1 MSDWHRLDRH
11 LVDFYTRSH
20 LSRSNFRIVEVRD
33 DMVLRTQTDTPSGT
47 AAELRD
53 GRSDPTLSTLDRGL
67 RILELL
73 ASDEAKVGMTLTELG
88 HALGMHRSTMF
99 RFLATL
105 RARGYIDR
113 DPVTDRYRLG
123 SRVLTI
129 AGAFLDNLDI
139 RHVARPALQALCD
152 RTHELVHLATLDRGE
167 VVTVERIE
175 GKHPVSLQT
184 GVGARRP
191 VYCTASGK
199 AILAYLPAETV
210 DDLLARG
217 MDAYTPR
224 TITTPES
231 MHEHLSEVRRLGYSI
246 DDEERIEGVR
256 CAASPVFGHE
266 GNVVAAI
273 SVASPIQRTPHD
285 RLCQLGEEVRMAADV
300 ISRQLGYMGPNLS
313 STAQES
319 HPIGVLRGS

>member
-1 MSDWHRLDRH
+1 ML
-11 LVDFYTRSH
+11 RS
-20 LSRSNFRIVEVRD
+20 
-33 DMVLRTQTDTPSGT
+33 PT
-47 AAELRD
+47 AREPATSTEPAD

-73 ASDEAKVGMTLTELG
+73 AGEEAKSGLTLTELG
-88 HALGMHRSTMF
+88 RALGMHRSTLF

-139 RHVARPALQALCD
+139 RHVARPALQDLCD
-152 RTHELVHLATLDRGE
+152 RTHELVHLATLDHGE
-167 VVTVERIE
+167 VVTIERIE

-184 GVGARRP
+184 GVGQRRP

-199 AILAYLPAETV
+199 AILAHLPAERV
-210 DDLLARG
+210 DRILAQG
-217 MDAYTPR
+217 MPTYTPR
-224 TITTPES
+224 TITSPAV
-231 MHEHLSEVRRLGYSI
+231 MHEHLAEVRRLGYAV

-256 CAASPVFGHE
+256 CAAAAVFGHD
-266 GNVVAAI
+266 GTVAGAI
-273 SVASPIQRTPHD
+273 SVAAPIQRASYE
-285 RLCQLGEEVRMAADV
+285 RLQHLGEEVRITAEE
-300 ISRQLGYMGPNLS
+300 ISRQLGFMGPRLS
-313 STAQES
+313 
-319 HPIGVLRGS
+319 

>member
-1 MSDWHRLDRH
+1 
-11 LVDFYTRSH
+11 
-20 LSRSNFRIVEVRD
+20 
-33 DMVLRTQTDTPSGT
+33 MVLRNHADRPPE
-47 AAELRD
+47 AAAD
-53 GRSDPTLSTLDRGL
+53 PADARSDPTLSTLDRGL

-73 ASDEAKVGMTLTELG
+73 AGEDAKAGLTLTELG
-88 HALGMHRSTMF
+88 RALGMHRSTLF

-129 AGAFLDNLDI
+129 AGAFLDNLDL

-167 VVTVERIE
+167 VVTIERIE

-199 AILAYLPAETV
+199 AIVAYLPAEAV
-210 DDLLARG
+210 DRILAPG
-217 MDAYTPR
+217 MPSYTPR
-224 TITTPES
+224 TITTLPE
-231 MHEHLSEVRRLGYSI
+231 MHEHLAEVRRLGYAV

-256 CAASPVFGHE
+256 CAAAPVFGHD
-266 GNVVAAI
+266 GTVAGAI
-273 SVASPIQRTPHD
+273 SIAAPIQRTSYD
-285 RLCQLGEEVRMAADV
+285 RLRQLGEEVRSTADA
-300 ISRQLGYMGPNLS
+300 ISRQLGYMGPSLS
-313 STAQES
+313 STAIEA
-319 HPIGVLRGS
+319 HPVGVLRGP